1 MEPSKQAKK
10 ISYDAVGG
18 FQPSWKDI
26 SQIGKRIKTCLKTP
40 PTPLKTNMTFRKS
53 TIFLRKYIF
62 KCWSFQCQKSKIPHA
77 IRHSEVP
84 LDSTNLGSVSV
95 SPLGLASG
103 VAWPTKKTPG
113 FCVCTNKKW
122 MDG

>member
-1 MEPSKQAKK
+1 MLEFPASHVSFRGGSIFMLEVKNPKK
-10 ISYDAVGG
+10 S
-18 FQPSWKDI
+18 P
-26 SQIGKRIKTCLKTP
+26 
-40 PTPLKTNMTFRKS
+40 N
-53 TIFLRKYIF
+53 
-62 KCWSFQCQKSKIPHA
+62 A

-113 FCVCTNKKW
+113 LCVCVPIKN
-122 MDG
+122 G